1 MKSEF
6 LKDILLPIDGSNSS
20 LIAEEI
26 ALAIAKKI
34 DVRVTVLHVIPNSR
48 SYMDLLVNYDVPTSI
63 ANEILGSLEQQA
75 DRIISSSK
83 SLFVDEG
90 IRIETEIVSETDV
103 AESILKFSNNRYDL
117 IIIGAHGE
125 NEKGLYALG
134 SVAKRVLMH
143 STCPVLIAKN
153 ACHFA
158 KLLVCID
165 GSNHSFKTLD
175 YAAKLAKNMGSKIT
189 LLNVQERR
197 LGASYSKVARE
208 LGERIFLKALGTVGD
223 IEPKTDK
230 KLEFGVPSDII
241 VEVAQKGNYDL
252 IVLGKRGLGN
262 VKRFLLGSV
271 SDDVA
276 NNAKCSVMIAPTE
289 A

>member
-1 MKSEF
+1 
-6 LKDILLPIDGSNSS
+6 
-20 LIAEEI
+20 
-26 ALAIAKKI
+26 
-34 DVRVTVLHVIPNSR
+34 
-48 SYMDLLVNYDVPTSI
+48 
-63 ANEILGSLEQQA
+63 
-75 DRIISSSK
+75 
-83 SLFVDEG
+83 
-90 IRIETEIVSETDV
+90 
-103 AESILKFSNNRYDL
+103 
-117 IIIGAHGE
+117 
-125 NEKGLYALG
+125 
-134 SVAKRVLMH
+134 MH

-175 YAAKLAKNMGSKIT
+175 CTAKLAKNMGSKIT

-230 KLEFGVPSDII
+230 KLEFGVPSDTI

-276 NNAKCSVMIAPTE
+276 NNAKCSVMIVPTE